1 MLTAHRDGS
10 TVVQP
15 AGEGAFAALS
25 GRGNESLLV
34 LPLFRSHDLLG
45 GIVLS
50 YRKAPDMHEDHIV
63 QLRQLADQVAV
74 ALSNASDLAER
85 KRAETSLRES
95 HTQLEAA
102 MTELKTTQQQMVQ
115 QERLAGARPDGERH
129 RPRLQQYPV
138 ADHGLQR
145 TPAHRAPD
153 GGGPRATEGISADD
167 QYGGQGRGEGRQPA
181 AGFLSPPPRR
191 GFGRHR
197 RSEQPG
203 PAKCEAQSAEVEG
216 SGPGERR
223 GDRDQN
229 GIGAG
234 ALGRRT

>member
-1 MLTAHRDGS
+1 MQGVTVTEAESRMLTAHQDGS
-10 TVVQP
+10 TLLQP
-15 AGEGAFAALS
+15 DGEGALAALS
-25 GRGNESLLV
+25 GRGSESLLV
-34 LPLFRSHDLLG
+34 LPLFRSHELLG

-50 YRKAPDMHEDHIV
+50 YRKSPDMHEDHLV

-115 QERLAGARPDGERH
+115 QERLRALGQMASGIAHDFNNTLSPIMGFSE
-129 RPRLQQYPV
+129 L
-138 ADHGLQR
+138 
-145 TPAHRAPD
+145 PAHRAPD

-181 AGFLSPPPRR
+181 AGFLSPPASMRTW
-191 GFGRHR
+191 
-197 RSEQPG
+197 
-203 PAKCEAQSAEVEG
+203 PAS
-216 SGPGERR
+216 S
-223 GDRDQN
+223 
-229 GIGAG
+229 I
-234 ALGRRT
+234 